1 MFEKAYSAHPCWCLQ
16 VSRLSLPPPP
26 PPCCCC
32 DATPLFTVSTTPADA
47 ILLAAEHAAVSPAL
61 LNYILCGVRGPLGA
75 CSTVHLH
82 CCIAY
87 NKVVCACSEPA
98 LHTLFILCVWLC
110 CKFVCPRCPWRS
122 ILCILSLMK
131 APKRER
137 GIRRRWRDGG
147 GVKARVFS
155 CGHFTITK
163 LTRVRWAM
171 ARQQGDQS
179 AATSIRTN
187 CPDYTAAIS

>member
-1 MFEKAYSAHPCWCLQ
+1 
-16 VSRLSLPPPP
+16 
-26 PPCCCC
+26 
-32 DATPLFTVSTTPADA
+32 
-47 ILLAAEHAAVSPAL
+47 
-61 LNYILCGVRGPLGA
+61 
-75 CSTVHLH
+75 
-82 CCIAY
+82 
-87 NKVVCACSEPA
+87 
-98 LHTLFILCVWLC
+98 
-110 CKFVCPRCPWRS
+110 
-122 ILCILSLMK
+122 MK

-137 GIRRRWRDGG
+137 GAYGGGGGIGGGG
-147 GVKARVFS
+147 GVKASVFS

>member
-1 MFEKAYSAHPCWCLQ
+1 MLVLAGKQAQPPTPPHHPIAVVMQPHFLPSVPLLLTQSCWQQNMLPLVLLCLITSCVGCGGHRVHVQ
-16 VSRLSLPPPP
+16 
-26 PPCCCC
+26 
-32 DATPLFTVSTTPADA
+32 
-47 ILLAAEHAAVSPAL
+47 
-61 LNYILCGVRGPLGA
+61 LC
-75 CSTVHLH
+75 T
-82 CCIAY
+82 CIVAY

-137 GIRRRWRDGG
+137 GAYGGGGGIGG
-147 GVKARVFS
+147 GVKASVFS